1 MPTATTTTPA
11 PIVGCMPLF
20 GASALKLAD
29 RRASERHRIPSIV
42 LMERAG
48 LAAAEAIT
56 DRFSGTH
63 GALVVCGSGNNGGD
77 GYAVARHLA
86 DAGWDVEIATPR
98 GTSPTTPDAMTM
110 ATIARSLGMRA
121 RSFTPTLLGS
131 GRLVVDALLGI
142 GGRGGPSGPV
152 GAAIEAIERSQ
163 SSVVALDVPSGVNAD
178 TGEVPG
184 AAVRAGLTVTFH
196 GDKPGLHIEPGR
208 ARCGETVIC
217 DVGVPAPATSTPNA
231 WLAGDRSGVVPPKPV
246 TLDKYG
252 AGSVLVIAGSPGLTG
267 AGVLCARAT
276 LRAGAGLTVAAVPQT
291 LQPIFAASMVE
302 VMSAP
307 IPDDAGCLT
316 HASLDAVVAEA
327 GRVGAIAIGPG
338 LGRNAATTAFVRAVL
353 EAIDLPAVVD
363 ADGLWHLERR
373 PSWLGARSAP
383 TILTPHAGEAAR
395 LLGVTRAQVEE
406 SRLASARRLADTSRA
421 VVVLKGPGTI
431 TTDVEGVIIIDAIGT
446 AALASAGS
454 GDVLT
459 GVIAA
464 MLAKG
469 MPAIAAAAT
478 AVAVHARAGV
488 LADRGDGAIAGDII
502 EQLPRAIGA
511 R

>member
-1 MPTATTTTPA
+1 VERFTAA
-11 PIVGCMPLF
+11 N
-20 GASALKLAD
+20 
-29 RRASERHRIPSIV
+29 
-42 LMERAG
+42 
-48 LAAAEAIT
+48 
-56 DRFSGTH
+56 

-86 DAGWDVEIATPR
+86 DAGWNVEIATPR

-110 ATIARSLGMRA
+110 ATIARTLGMRP
-121 RSFTPTLLGS
+121 RSFTPTLLDS

-142 GGRGGPSGPV
+142 GGRGGPIGPV
-152 GAAIEAIERSQ
+152 GAAIEAIAKSANP
-163 SSVVALDVPSGVNAD
+163 VVALDVPSGVNAD

-184 AAVRAGLTVTFH
+184 AAVGAVLTVTFH
-196 GDKPGLHIEPGR
+196 GDKPGLHVEPGR
-208 ARCGETVIC
+208 SRCGEVVVGDI
-217 DVGVPAPATSTPNA
+217 GVPSAATSTPNA
-231 WLAGDRSGVVPPKPV
+231 WLAGAGVGAVPPKPV
-246 TLDKYG
+246 TSDKYG
-252 AGSVLVIAGSPGLTG
+252 AGAVLVIAGSPGLTG

-291 LQPIFAASMVE
+291 VQPIFAASMVE

-307 IPDDAGCLT
+307 IPDDGGMLT
-316 HASLDAVVAEA
+316 VASLDAVVAESR
-327 GRVGAIAIGPG
+327 RVGAIAIGPG
-338 LGRNAATTAFVRAVL
+338 LGRHAATTAFVRAVL
-353 EAIDLPAVVD
+353 EAVDLPTVVD
-363 ADGLWHLERR
+363 ADGLWHLLRR
-373 PSWLGARSAP
+373 PSWLGARTAP

-395 LLGVTRAQVEE
+395 LLGTTRANVEE
-406 SRLASARRLADTSRA
+406 SRLSSARRLADTSRS

-431 TTDVEGVIIIDAIGT
+431 TTDAEGAIIIDAIGT

-469 MPAIAAAAT
+469 MAALAAAAT
-478 AVAVHARAGV
+478 GVAVHARAGV